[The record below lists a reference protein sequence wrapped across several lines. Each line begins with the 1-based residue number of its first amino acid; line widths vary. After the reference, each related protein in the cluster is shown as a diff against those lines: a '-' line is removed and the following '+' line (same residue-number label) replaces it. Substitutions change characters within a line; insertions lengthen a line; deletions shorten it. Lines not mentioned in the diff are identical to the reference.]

1 MAKVVKLPTGSSFI
15 SSTYVIGL
23 SLSCFPYKCSMKIFT
38 FASLSEFLDR
48 LTKNDREVQVLRGNR
63 KKFSLT
69 LSPMALLPA
78 LIRRPQVRLDLKKE
92 RYLQTNNDFDDVSQI
107 RSDLE
112 PSVVGHCSTTF
123 SPPSLPSFLVKTA
136 LSCSYDHGFYCSNL
150 VQVGLT
156 QFSLPHYVYVSVV
169 AKQSSER
176 SHSVTYSI
184 QYVHFVQ

>member
-78 LIRRPQVRLDLKKE
+78 LIRRP
-92 RYLQTNNDFDDVSQI
+92 
-107 RSDLE
+107 
-112 PSVVGHCSTTF
+112 
-123 SPPSLPSFLVKTA
+123 
-136 LSCSYDHGFYCSNL
+136 
-150 VQVGLT
+150 
-156 QFSLPHYVYVSVV
+156 
-169 AKQSSER
+169 
-176 SHSVTYSI
+176 
-184 QYVHFVQ
+184 